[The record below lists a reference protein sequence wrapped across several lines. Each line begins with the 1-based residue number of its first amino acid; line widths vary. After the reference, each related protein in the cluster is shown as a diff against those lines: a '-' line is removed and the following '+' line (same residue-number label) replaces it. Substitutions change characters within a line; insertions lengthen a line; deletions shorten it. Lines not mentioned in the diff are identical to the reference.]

1 MIVFISCTKK
11 KINKRCK
18 VKELYTASA
27 WFRKAYKYAV
37 SLNPIYIYILSAKYG
52 LLNENDIIEPYEK
65 TLHGAKEN
73 EVKIWSAKV
82 ISQMKEKG
90 INFEDKAIFLCGKN
104 YRKYLIPKFT
114 NYEAPISHLGIGAQM
129 KWLEEHTK

>member
-37 SLNPIYIYILSAKYG
+37 SLNPIYIYIY
-52 LLNENDIIEPYEK
+52 
-65 TLHGAKEN
+65 
-73 EVKIWSAKV
+73 
-82 ISQMKEKG
+82 
-90 INFEDKAIFLCGKN
+90 
-104 YRKYLIPKFT
+104 YRRNTDCL
-114 NYEAPISHLGIGAQM
+114 
-129 KWLEEHTK
+129 TKMIL